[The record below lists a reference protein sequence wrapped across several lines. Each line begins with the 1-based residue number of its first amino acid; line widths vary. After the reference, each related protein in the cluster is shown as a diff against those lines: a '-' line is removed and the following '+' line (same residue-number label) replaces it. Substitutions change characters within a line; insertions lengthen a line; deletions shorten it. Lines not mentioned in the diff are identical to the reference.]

1 RPAAKGPRRGR
12 RRPVPRRCAEALTK
26 EAAVIFHN
34 VRIAWKS
41 LKRNRA
47 LSVLIVSGIALGI
60 AVSTTFATVRHS
72 FAKDPVPGKSA
83 VLYYVRMDSWDPAK
97 PYPGPDP
104 TLPPTQLTYRD
115 FSDIIKSD
123 IPVRQS
129 GLFRPGLYVFPD
141 EKVSRPFREL
151 IRLCQS
157 DFFPMFGVPFRY
169 GSGWDKKADAG
180 PEPVIV
186 LSEEM
191 NDKLF
196 GGGNSLGKTR
206 RNGGGHF
213 RVTGVMARWEPSVK
227 IYDLTQNPID
237 KPENIYMPFNFLKPM
252 QLRTFGNTDG
262 WGSSGGLSGF
272 DGFLQS
278 ETCWIQMWV
287 ELPDKAALGRY
298 KDFLTA
304 YVLEQKKHGRFQ
316 RPVNNRVSTP
326 QEWMKDQRVVPAETT
341 AMLIVSLLFLA
352 VCAVN
357 LVGLLLGKFL
367 ARAGEVGVRRALGAS
382 RADIFLQHVVEC
394 ELIGVVGGAIGLLL
408 SFAALAALNAWL
420 KTTVVNPRAAFF
432 HLDVPMV
439 LLSVGLSLAA
449 GLAAGLYPAWRTCRL
464 SPAVHLSL
472 Q

>member
-1 RPAAKGPRRGR
+1 
-12 RRPVPRRCAEALTK
+12 
-26 EAAVIFHN
+26 VIFHN

-41 LKRNRA
+41 LKRNRS
-47 LSVLIVSGIALGI
+47 LSVLIVAGIALGI

-72 FAKDPVPGKSA
+72 FAKDPIPGKSRGG
-83 VLYYVRMDSWDPAK
+83 LYYVRMDSWDPAK
-97 PYPGPDP
+97 PYPGPDA

-115 FSDIIKSD
+115 MAEIMKSD
-123 IPVRQS
+123 IPKRQS
-129 GLFRPGLYVFPD
+129 GTFKTALYVFPED
-141 EKVSRPFREL
+141 KTTQPFREN
-151 IRLCQS
+151 IRLVYS
-157 DFFPMFGVPFRY
+157 DFFPMFDVPFRY
-169 GSGWDKKADAG
+169 GSGWDKKGDAG
-180 PEPVIV
+180 PEQVVV
-186 LSEEM
+186 LSEAM

-196 GGGNSLGKTR
+196 GGGNSVGKTVR
-206 RNGGGHF
+206 ISDRDF
-213 RVTGVMARWEPSVK
+213 RVVGVLAHWEPSVK
-227 IYDLTQNPID
+227 VFDLTQFQID
-237 KPENIYMPFNFLKPM
+237 TPENIYMPFNLLKPM
-252 QLRTFGNTDG
+252 QLRTFGNSDG
-262 WGSSGGLSGF
+262 WGSSGGQTGF

-287 ELPDKAALGRY
+287 ELPDAASLAKY
-298 KDFLTA
+298 KDFLAA
-304 YVLEQKKHGRFQ
+304 YVMEQKKHGRFQ
-316 RPVNNRVSTP
+316 RPLNNRVSTIR
-326 QEWMKDQRVVPAETT
+326 EWMKDQRVVPPETT

>member
-1 RPAAKGPRRGR
+1 
-12 RRPVPRRCAEALTK
+12 
-26 EAAVIFHN
+26 VIFHN

-72 FAKDPVPGKSA
+72 FAKDPVPGKSGS
-83 VLYYVRMDSWDPAK
+83 LYYVRMDSWDPAK

-104 TLPPTQLTYRD
+104 TLPPTQITYRD
-115 FSDIIKSD
+115 MVGITASD
-123 IPVRQS
+123 IPSRQTP
-129 GLFRPGLYVFPD
+129 LFKTGLYVFPD
-141 EKVSRPFREL
+141 EKIGRPFREM
-151 IRLCQS
+151 IRLCDS
-157 DFFPMFGVPFRY
+157 DFFPMFGTPFRY

-180 PEPVIV
+180 PEPVVV

-196 GGGNSLGKTR
+196 GGKNSVGKTVR
-206 RNGGGHF
+206 ISDRDF
-213 RVTGVMARWEPSVK
+213 RVVGVLERWEPNVK
-227 IYDLTQNPID
+227 FYDLTQNPIE
-237 KPENIYMPFNFLKPM
+237 KPENIYMPFRFLKPM

-262 WGSSGGLSGF
+262 WGSSGGLAGF
-272 DGFLQS
+272 DGFLQG
-278 ETCWIQMWV
+278 EACWIQMWV
-287 ELPDKAALGRY
+287 ELPDAASVAKY

-304 YVLEQKKHGRFQ
+304 YVLDQKKHGRFQ
-316 RPVNNRVSTP
+316 RPVNNRVSTVH
-326 QEWMKDQRVVPAETT
+326 EWMKDQRVVPPETT

-367 ARAGEVGVRRALGAS
+367 ARSAEVGVRRALGAS

-394 ELIGVVGGAIGLLL
+394 ELIGVVGGTFGLLL
-408 SFAALAALNAWL
+408 SFGALAALNAWL
-420 KTTVVNPRAAFF
+420 KTTMANPRGTFF
-432 HLDVPMV
+432 QLDVPMIA
-439 LLSVGLSLAA
+439 LSVGLSLAA